1 MKGGAKGG
9 GGVEIDLKTSSLSNG
24 FNFPLAT
31 ALWVFFPRKKIFHA
45 YSVPSL
51 KINSGRFLPR
61 CIFPEH
67 RS

>member
-31 ALWVFFPRKKIFHA
+31 ALWVFF
-45 YSVPSL
+45 
-51 KINSGRFLPR
+51 
-61 CIFPEH
+61 FPENKSDEKPFCFFTFTAFLH
-67 RS
+67 LR

>member
-31 ALWVFFPRKKIFHA
+31 ALWVFFPGKSDEKPFCFFTFTA
-45 YSVPSL
+45 
-51 KINSGRFLPR
+51 FLHLR
-61 CIFPEH
+61 
-67 RS
+67 

>member
-31 ALWVFFPRKKIFHA
+31 ALWVFFSRKT
-45 YSVPSL
+45 SL
-51 KINSGRFLPR
+51 IKNLFVFSPLQ
-61 CIFPEH
+61 
-67 RS
+67 RSFT